1 MTPFLTSQYRARVL
15 VAFGSLL
22 SAQAGAAQTSG
33 SNPSAVNKPTLTYVP
48 EQRAAVLFGGHTRS
62 GTPLGETWL
71 LKAGCWR
78 QLDVSGP
85 APRGGHGAAYDT
97 QRRRLV
103 VFGGSGA
110 DRKPLGD
117 TWEFDGAKWEQRSAS
132 GPPARML
139 LRMTFDTQRR
149 RVLLFGGTD
158 NMTGPHLGDTWQ
170 WDGTSWS
177 PITDSGPP
185 RDSKRHSPTT
195 RPTIS
200 WSFSGETGR
209 STGSSPRAPL
219 VTRGCYA
226 GALGR
231 RYPAPV
237 HRSATITAWPS
248 TPGAASRCCSE
259 AHPPGNARRYVD
271 LRRPAMG
278 GATGA
283 GWTVRPRGSAGND
296 VR

>member
-177 PITDSGPP
+177 PITDSGLPP
-185 RDSKRHSPTT
+185 RFEAALAYDATHNLMVVFGGNRAIDRNFAEGALGDTWLLRGSTWQEVPGPGPSKRDHHGMA
-195 RPTIS
+195 
-200 WSFSGETGR
+200 FHTGR
-209 STGSSPRAPL
+209 GVAVLFGGSSPRE
-219 VTRGCYA
+219 C
-226 GALGR
+226 
-231 RYPAPV
+231 
-237 HRSATITAWPS
+237 SAI
-248 TPGAASRCCSE
+248 
-259 AHPPGNARRYVD
+259 
-271 LRRPAMG
+271 
-278 GATGA
+278 
-283 GWTVRPRGSAGND
+283 RGSSTASDGRSNWRRVDRPPAGEC
-296 VR
+296 RQ